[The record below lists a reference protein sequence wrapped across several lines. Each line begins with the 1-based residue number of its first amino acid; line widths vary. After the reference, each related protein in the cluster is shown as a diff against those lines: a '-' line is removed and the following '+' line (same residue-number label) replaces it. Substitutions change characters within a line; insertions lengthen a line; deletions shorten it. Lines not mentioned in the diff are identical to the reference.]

1 MKFGCYARKD
11 KSAKTCN
18 TVQKSQTITGNGMD
32 QIQAM
37 KIFIRIAELESFS
50 RAAEDLNLPRAT
62 VSTTLKRLE
71 QRLGVRLFLRT
82 TRQVKITDEG
92 KIYYQR
98 CLQLLSALEE
108 ADSLFAHHKNQPAGT
123 VRIDMPH
130 SLARVMVIPAL
141 QAFYQRYP
149 QVTLIVSANDNAINL
164 LDQGVDC
171 VLRAWPSEDEN
182 LQSRHLAD
190 MKQITCASPEYLAK
204 FGTPETP
211 ANLIRDQT
219 VGYFFAHQ
227 RADSHLEFVADGRV
241 EKIPLTSTLTVSGAD
256 AYLAA
261 AKAGFGLIQASELAM
276 AQELAQGELV
286 EVLHQHL
293 PPPMPL
299 YIMYPPG
306 RFLAPRVRVLLDWLI
321 ELFSTPET
329 FASGVKA
336 QGKIVY

>member
-1 MKFGCYARKD
+1 M
-11 KSAKTCN
+11 KTCN
-18 TVQKSQTITGNGMD
+18 TVHKSQTISGEVMD
-32 QIQAM
+32 QILAM

-71 QRLGVRLFLRT
+71 QKLGVRLFLRT

-98 CLQLLSALEE
+98 CLQLISALEE
-108 ADSLFAHHKNQPAGT
+108 SDALFAHHKNQPTGI

-141 QAFYQRYP
+141 PAFYQRYP
-149 QVTLIVSANDNAINL
+149 QITLSVSANDNAINL

-171 VLRAWPSEDEN
+171 VVRAWPSEDDN
-182 LQSRHLAD
+182 LQSRHLVD
-190 MKQITCASPEYLAK
+190 LKQITCASPEYLAK
-204 FGTPETP
+204 FGIPETP
-211 ANLIRDQT
+211 EDLAGHQA

-227 RADSHLEFVADGRV
+227 RADSHLDFMTDGKV
-241 EKIPLTSTLTVSGAD
+241 EKRQLPSKLTVSGAD
-256 AYLAA
+256 AYVAA

-276 AQELAQGELV
+276 AQELEKGELV

-306 RFLAPRVRVLLDWLI
+306 RFLAPRIRVLLDWLI
-321 ELFSTPET
+321 TLFSSP
-329 FASGVKA
+329 VQPDNQKA
-336 QGKIVY
+336 IPGKIVD